1 MKSLII
7 LEVSIVLILVLVTL
21 SEIPI
26 LVLESS
32 KTWNSLIIL
41 QLIPAGRTYDNKS
54 FTIENLFQQECP
66 IKYAYGF
73 IENYLSPL
81 YTDIKNFI
89 EEESFSYEN
98 LEVIFSADPVK
109 KFISNITNGLVS
121 ILKLYAD
128 GRNTITYNE
137 YFKVLSDFEIFPDL
151 VTRTKMI
158 KIFINF
164 INDFDKEFI
173 IKSNNKVFLSIDKC
187 AYAILFIALGSGENT
202 NIKIWMKLSWIH

>member
-1 MKSLII
+1 MISIVTTCYNLEDYIEDCLVSLI
-7 LEVSIVLILVLVTL
+7 
-21 SEIPI
+21 
-26 LVLESS
+26 
-32 KTWNSLIIL
+32 
-41 QLIPAGRTYDNKS
+41 NK
-54 FTIENLFQQECP
+54 
-66 IKYAYGF
+66 
-73 IENYLSPL
+73 
-81 YTDIKNFI
+81 
-89 EEESFSYEN
+89 SYEN

-202 NIKIWMKLSWIH
+202 NIKIDNGEIIIRIMNFIQRMIQTNGLEKITIKSGKPKIGKDFIKMFSFYKNQNKKQNS